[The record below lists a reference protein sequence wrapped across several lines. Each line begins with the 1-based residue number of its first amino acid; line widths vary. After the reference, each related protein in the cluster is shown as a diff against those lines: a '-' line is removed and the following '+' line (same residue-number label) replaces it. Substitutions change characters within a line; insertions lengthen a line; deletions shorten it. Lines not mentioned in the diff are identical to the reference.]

1 MTPIERLREAAAAA
15 ADLGLAKQARSA
27 EVLADESERRLGFPG
42 DVYVMA
48 LVGGTGVGKSSVL
61 NALAGEEV
69 SPARA
74 LRPTTEQPIAW
85 VANEAQD
92 EIRPLLDWLGVERV
106 AGHDRPDLSG
116 VAILD
121 LPDVDSVRIEHRAT
135 VDALLPRVDA
145 VAWVVDP
152 EKYDDERIHTYLRRL
167 APHADRMRFIFNKAD
182 RLAADERKMLA
193 DDLRRQLAAD
203 GIPDARVDV
212 VSAQD
217 DIGIGELRTE
227 LAQAAD
233 AKAIVAAR
241 VATDAAARV
250 EELAR
255 AAGLDPDRPH
265 TPLLTPA
272 ERETAVTD
280 AVQGATAVVDLDG
293 VSRQMQEAVMHRAQR
308 RGGSLL
314 ARVLSLLSLIT
325 GTKSRKADP
334 GAYLVDWRRRGSLG
348 HVLNPLRAALVKAVG
363 LLPAQSRPSILE
375 NLVAEDVET
384 AVARALD
391 RSTRHAAGE
400 MTVPSSMVWPVVG
413 FIQLFLG
420 AVLLFA
426 VAWYLVVIFGP
437 NQLPVATIDVPYL
450 GPVPTP
456 LVLLTG
462 SLALSILL
470 GFLLKLHA
478 ARIGRRIGREAA
490 ARVRE
495 SVAQAVTTAGFAGLE
510 RVEDARRRLATL
522 TRGLRQQAIGRD
534 LNTAPTEGETSWLDA
549 DPG

>member
-15 ADLGLAKQARSA
+15 ADLGLTEQARSA
-27 EVLADESERRLGFPG
+27 ETLADESERRLGFPG
-42 DVYVMA
+42 EIYVMA

-106 AGHDRPDLSG
+106 AGHDHPDLAG

-121 LPDVDSVRIEHRAT
+121 LPDVDSVRTEHRAT

-152 EKYDDERIHTYLRRL
+152 EKYDDERIHSYLRRL
-167 APHADRMRFIFNKAD
+167 APHADRMRFVFNKAD
-182 RLAADERKMLA
+182 RIDPDERKMLA

-203 GIPDARVDV
+203 GIPHARVDV

-217 DIGIGELRTE
+217 GIGIGELRTA

-241 VATDAAARV
+241 VATDAAART

-280 AVQGATAVVDLDG
+280 AVQGAMAVVDLDG
-293 VSRQMQEAVMHRAQR
+293 VSRQMQEAVMHRAHR

-325 GTKSRKADP
+325 GRKSRKADP
-334 GAYLVDWRRRGSLG
+334 GAYLIDWRRRGSLG
-348 HVLNPLRAALVKAVG
+348 HVLNPVRSALVKAVG
-363 LLPAQSRPSILE
+363 SLPAQTRPAIIE
-375 NLVAEDVET
+375 NLGAEDVET
-384 AVARALD
+384 AVTRALD
-391 RSTRHAAGE
+391 RSTRKAAGE
-400 MTVPSSMVWPVVG
+400 MTVPSSIVWPVVG
-413 FIQLFLG
+413 FLQLFLG

-426 VAWYLVVIFGP
+426 VAWYLVLIFGP
-437 NQLPVATIDVPYL
+437 NQLAVATIDVPYL
-450 GPVPTP
+450 GPVPSP

-470 GFLLKLHA
+470 GFLLKLHS

-495 SVAQAVTTAGFAGLE
+495 SVAQAVTTAGFAGLD
-510 RVEDARRRLATL
+510 RVEDARRRLATVSND
-522 TRGLRQQAIGRD
+522 RF
-534 LNTAPTEGETSWLDA
+534 PSS
-549 DPG
+549 

>member
-1 MTPIERLREAAAAA
+1 MTPIERLREAATAA
-15 ADLGLAKQARSA
+15 ADLGLTEQARSA
-27 EVLADESERRLGFPG
+27 GALADESERRLGFPG
-42 DVYVMA
+42 EIYVMA

-74 LRPTTEQPIAW
+74 LRPTTEQPLAW
-85 VANEAQD
+85 VANEAQE

-106 AGHDRPDLSG
+106 VGHDRADLSE

-121 LPDVDSVRIEHRAT
+121 LPDVDSVRTEHRAT

-152 EKYDDERIHTYLRRL
+152 EKYDDERIHSYLRRL

-182 RLAADERKMLA
+182 RIDPDDRKMLA
-193 DDLRRQLAAD
+193 EDLRRRLAAD
-203 GIPDARVDV
+203 GIPQATVDV

-217 DIGIGELRTE
+217 GMGVGELRTA

-250 EELAR
+250 AELTR

-265 TPLLTPA
+265 TPLLTP
-272 ERETAVTD
+272 EDRETAVTD
-280 AVQGATAVVDLDG
+280 AVQGAMAVVDLDG
-293 VSRQMQEAVMHRAQR
+293 VSRQMQEAVRHRAHR

-325 GTKSRKADP
+325 GRKSRRADP
-334 GAYLVDWRRRGSLG
+334 AAYLVDWRRRGSLG
-348 HVLNPLRAALVKAVG
+348 HVINPVRSALVKAVG
-363 LLPAQSRPSILE
+363 PVPAQTRPSILE
-375 NLVAEDVET
+375 NLGADDVET
-384 AVARALD
+384 AVTRALD

-400 MTVPSSMVWPVVG
+400 MTVPSSIVWPVVG
-413 FIQLFLG
+413 FFQLLLG

-426 VAWYLVVIFGP
+426 VAWYLVLIFGP
-437 NQLPVATIDVPYL
+437 SRLTVATVDVPYL

-462 SLALSILL
+462 SLALSLLL
-470 GFLLKLHA
+470 GFLLNFHS

-490 ARVRE
+490 TRVRE
-495 SVAQAVTTAGFAGLE
+495 SVAEAVATAGFAGLD
-510 RVEDARRRLATL
+510 RVEDARRRLASLASGTKS
-522 TRGLRQQAIGRD
+522 G
-534 LNTAPTEGETSWLDA
+534 N
-549 DPG
+549 

>member
-1 MTPIERLREAAAAA
+1 MIAIERLREAAAAA
-15 ADLGLAKQARSA
+15 ADLGLAEHARSA
-27 EVLADESERRLGFPG
+27 ETLAEESERRLGFPG
-42 DVYVMA
+42 EIYVMA

-69 SPARA
+69 SLARA

-85 VANEAQD
+85 VANESRD

-121 LPDVDSVRIEHRAT
+121 LPDVDSVRTEHRAT

-145 VAWVVDP
+145 VAWVVDL
-152 EKYDDERIHTYLRRL
+152 EKYDDERIHSYLRRL

-182 RLAADERKMLA
+182 RIEPDKRKMLA

-203 GIPDARVDV
+203 GISQARVDL
-212 VSAQD
+212 VSARD
-217 DIGIGELRTE
+217 GTGIGELRTA

-241 VATDAAARV
+241 VATDAASRT

-265 TPLLTPA
+265 TPLLAPA

-280 AVQGATAVVDLDG
+280 AVQGAMAVVDLDG

-325 GTKSRKADP
+325 GRKSRKADP
-334 GAYLVDWRRRGSLG
+334 AAYLVDWRRRGSLG
-348 HVLNPLRAALVKAVG
+348 HVLNPVRAALVKAVG
-363 LLPAQSRPSILE
+363 SLPAQTRLAILE
-375 NLVAEDVET
+375 NLGAEEVET
-384 AVARALD
+384 AVTRALD
-391 RSTRHAAGE
+391 RSTRQAAGE
-400 MTVPSSMVWPVVG
+400 MTVPSSIMWPVVG
-413 FIQLFLG
+413 FFQLCFG

-426 VAWYLVVIFGP
+426 AAWYLVLLFGP
-437 NQLPVATIDVPYL
+437 SQLAVATMDLPYL

-456 LVLLTG
+456 LILLTG

-495 SVAQAVTTAGFAGLE
+495 SVAQAVTTAGFAGLD
-510 RVEDARRRLATL
+510 RVEDARRRLAAL
-522 TRGLRQQAIGRD
+522 SNDRFPNSQQR
-534 LNTAPTEGETSWLDA
+534 
-549 DPG
+549 

>member
-15 ADLGLAKQARSA
+15 ADLGLADHARSA
-27 EVLADESERRLGFPG
+27 VTLADESERRLGFPG
-42 DVYVMA
+42 ETYVMA

-61 NALAGEEV
+61 NALAGAEV

-85 VANEAQD
+85 VAHEALD

-106 AGHDRPDLSG
+106 AGHDRSDLSG

-121 LPDVDSVRIEHRAT
+121 LPDVDSVRTEHRAT

-152 EKYDDERIHTYLRRL
+152 EKYDDERIHSYLRRL
-167 APHADRMRFIFNKAD
+167 APHADRMRFVFNKAD
-182 RLAADERKMLA
+182 RIDPDDRKMLA

-203 GIPDARVDV
+203 GIPEARVDV

-217 DIGIGELRTE
+217 GTGIGELRTE

-241 VATDAAARV
+241 VATDAAARI

-265 TPLLTPA
+265 TPLLTPV
-272 ERETAVTD
+272 ERETAVKE
-280 AVQGATAVVDLDG
+280 AVAGAMAVVDLDG

-314 ARVLSLLSLIT
+314 ARILSLLSLIT
-325 GTKSRKADP
+325 GRKSRKADP
-334 GAYLVDWRRRGSLG
+334 DAYLVDWRRRGSLG
-348 HVLNPLRAALVKAVG
+348 HVLNPVRSALVKAVG
-363 LLPAQSRPSILE
+363 SLPAQTRPSVLA
-375 NLVAEDVET
+375 NLGAEDVET
-384 AVARALD
+384 AVTRALD

-400 MTVPSSMVWPVVG
+400 MTVPGSFLWPVVG
-413 FIQLFLG
+413 FFQLFFG

-426 VAWYLVVIFGP
+426 AAWYLVLIFGP
-437 NQLPVATIDVPYL
+437 GQLSVATIEVPYL

-462 SLALSILL
+462 SLALSILF

-478 ARIGRRIGREAA
+478 AWIGRRIGREAA
-490 ARVRE
+490 ARVRK
-495 SVAQAVTTAGFAGLE
+495 SVAEAVTTAGFAGLD
-510 RVEDARRRLATL
+510 RVEDARRRLATV
-522 TRGLRQQAIGRD
+522 
-534 LNTAPTEGETSWLDA
+534 SK
-549 DPG
+549 